1 MDISKK
7 GETTAKTIVLA
18 TRNQGKITE
27 FRTLLLPFGLD
38 VLGLDVFP
46 DVEDVE
52 ETGTTFADNARLK
65 ACAVSAATGL
75 VAVAD
80 DSGLEVDALGGAPGV
95 YSARY
100 SERSGMPATD
110 ERNLAKLLEAM
121 RGVPREKRGARFR
134 CFMAAC
140 TPLGDTLL
148 AQGEWEGVLAEAPKG
163 SNGFGYDPIFFDPE
177 KACTAAQ
184 MSREEKN
191 SRSHRAKATSALLRE
206 WPSFW
211 AKWAASAAYRG
222 SGQKI
227 GS

>member
-1 MDISKK
+1 MNMSEK
-7 GETTAKTIVLA
+7 GGTAAKTIVLA
-18 TRNQGKITE
+18 TRNQGKIKE
-27 FRTLLLPFGLD
+27 FRELLLPFGLE
-38 VLGLDVFP
+38 VLGLDAFP
-46 DVEDVE
+46 HVKDVE

-65 ACAVSAATGL
+65 ACAASAATGL

-100 SERSGMPATD
+100 SELSEVPATD

-121 RGVPREKRGARFR
+121 RGVPREKRRARFR
-134 CFMAAC
+134 CFMVAC
-140 TPLGDTLL
+140 TPPGDTLS
-148 AQGEWEGVLAEAPKG
+148 AQGEWEGFLAEAPKG

-177 KACTAAQ
+177 KACSAAQ

-191 SRSHRAKATSALLRE
+191 SRSHRAKATSALLQE
-206 WPSFW
+206 WPFFW
-211 AKWAASAAYRG
+211 AKWVASAVCRG

-227 GS
+227 G